1 MVFFMLSL
9 VFVSLS
15 MLGFSL
21 YLLLTLLFSCWILP
35 IRAYRKIKKNG
46 FVGPIPS
53 FPMGNIREMKNN
65 SKNYVDDSSLG
76 SSGISHDIH
85 STVFPYFARWQKSY
99 GKLFIYWLGTEPF
112 LYVAE
117 PEFLRKMSLGV
128 LGKSWGKP
136 KVFKNDREP
145 MFGRGLVM
153 VEGDDWVRHRHVITP
168 AFSPSN
174 LKAMAS
180 LMVEPATKMLDRW
193 ATLINSGKP
202 EIDVEREITTMAGE
216 IIARTSFG
224 LSYRNGSRVFEK
236 LRAMQITLFNS
247 NRYVGVPFS
256 KWMCPKKNLEAKRLG
271 KEIDQLLLS
280 IIDARKSCWDGSSPQ
295 KDLLGLLMDGSH
307 ADGRAGKSLT
317 ARELVD
323 ECKTFFFGGHE
334 TTALALT
341 WTLLLLAMYPDWQS
355 QLRDEVRQLIGDGE
369 IDFAKLTD
377 LKKMEWVMKE
387 VLRLYSPAPN
397 AQRQARED
405 IQVDDL
411 VIPNGTN
418 IWIDVVAMHHDPT
431 IWGDDVNDFRP
442 DRFKNDNLYGGCK
455 HKMGFLPF
463 GFGGRMCVGRNLTM
477 MEYKVVLTLMLTRFS
492 FSLSPSYSHSP
503 SILLSLR
510 PKYGLPLLLVHAL
523 FALDIVVLLL
533 DSSHSSLP
541 QVKEEWLVGPTP
553 SFPMGNNREMT
564 NNSKSYVSSGISHDI
579 HSTVFLT
586 LLVGRNLMGT
596 EPFLYVAD
604 PEFLKKMSSG
614 VLGKSWGIVK
624 LFKRDREPMF
634 GSGLVMVEG
643 DDWVR
648 HRHLVT
654 PAFSPS
660 NLKALT
666 SLMVEPATNML
677 DRWATLI
684 NSGKSEIDVERE
696 ITMTAGEIIAK
707 TSFGLSNRNG
717 STGSRVFEKLR
728 AMQDTLFNDTNRYAA
743 DNRLGKEIDQL
754 LLSIIDARKSCR
766 DGSSPQNDLLSLMMN
781 GDGQAGLS
789 LTTRE
794 LIDEC
799 KTFFFSGYETTAL
812 ALTWTMFLLAM
823 YPDWQ
828 KPIEGRNKTSVW
840 RWPDRFRKA
849 Y

>member
-1 MVFFMLSL
+1 MLC
-9 VFVSLS
+9 
-15 MLGFSL
+15 FSL
-21 YLLLTLLFSCWILP
+21 YLLLTLLFSCWIIP

-46 FVGPIPS
+46 FVGPTPS
-53 FPMGNIREMKNN
+53 FPMGNIREIKNN

-85 STVFPYFARWQKSY
+85 SIVFPYFARWQKCY

-117 PEFLRKMSLGV
+117 PEFLRKMSSEV
-128 LGKSWGKP
+128 LGKNWGKP

-145 MFGRGLVM
+145 MFGLGLVM

-180 LMVEPATKMLDRW
+180 LMVEPAKKMIDKW
-193 ATLINSGKP
+193 VTLIDSDKP

-216 IIARTSFG
+216 IIASMSFG
-224 LSYRNGSRVFEK
+224 LSYQNGSRVFEK

-256 KWMCPKKNLEAKRLG
+256 KWMCPKKTLEAKRLG

-307 ADGRAGKSLT
+307 VDGRAGKSLT
-317 ARELVD
+317 TRELVD

-341 WTLLLLAMYPDWQS
+341 WTLLLLAMYPNWQN

-442 DRFKNDNLYGGCK
+442 DRFKDDFLYGGCK

-492 FSLSPSYSHSP
+492 FSLSPSYRHSP

-510 PKYGLPLLLVHAL
+510 PKYGLPLLVQPL
-523 FALDIVVLLL
+523 
-533 DSSHSSLP
+533 
-541 QVKEEWLVGPTP
+541 
-553 SFPMGNNREMT
+553 
-564 NNSKSYVSSGISHDI
+564 
-579 HSTVFLT
+579 
-586 LLVGRNLMGT
+586 
-596 EPFLYVAD
+596 
-604 PEFLKKMSSG
+604 
-614 VLGKSWGIVK
+614 
-624 LFKRDREPMF
+624 
-634 GSGLVMVEG
+634 
-643 DDWVR
+643 
-648 HRHLVT
+648 
-654 PAFSPS
+654 
-660 NLKALT
+660 
-666 SLMVEPATNML
+666 
-677 DRWATLI
+677 
-684 NSGKSEIDVERE
+684 
-696 ITMTAGEIIAK
+696 
-707 TSFGLSNRNG
+707 
-717 STGSRVFEKLR
+717 
-728 AMQDTLFNDTNRYAA
+728 
-743 DNRLGKEIDQL
+743 
-754 LLSIIDARKSCR
+754 
-766 DGSSPQNDLLSLMMN
+766 
-781 GDGQAGLS
+781 
-789 LTTRE
+789 
-794 LIDEC
+794 
-799 KTFFFSGYETTAL
+799 
-812 ALTWTMFLLAM
+812 
-823 YPDWQ
+823 
-828 KPIEGRNKTSVW
+828 
-840 RWPDRFRKA
+840 
-849 Y
+849 